1 MFPPAATDCDLG
13 AAVSEKSAA
22 AVTASVTVVVWTRAP
37 LVPVMVS
44 VELPT
49 GVFALVVTVMVD
61 DPVPVTVVGLKLAV
75 APVGSPLTPKPVLP
89 ANPFCAVTVAV

>member
-1 MFPPAATDCDLG
+1 
-13 AAVSEKSAA
+13 
-22 AVTASVTVVVWTRAP
+22 
-37 LVPVMVS
+37 MVR

-75 APVGSPLTPKPVLP
+75 APVGNPLTPKPVLP
-89 ANPFCAVTVAV
+89 VNPFCAVTVAV